1 MALRIG
7 ITCYPT
13 YGGSGIVAT
22 ELGKELAERGHRVHF
37 ISYALPQRLVH
48 YHPRI
53 FFHEVEVVTYPLFEH
68 APYVLALASK
78 MAEVAEYEKLDLL
91 HVHYAIPHATAGYLA
106 KKICGNRL
114 KVVTTLHGTDITL
127 IGNDRSFLPVT
138 RFSIEASDGVSA
150 VSRFLK
156 RVTYKEI
163 KVKKDIRVIPNF
175 INTRIYQRSGENGC
189 RGKLARRNERVLIHV
204 SNFRPVK
211 RIEDVI
217 GVFEIV
223 SKKVPSRLLLVGD
236 GPERSRIEGLVRAK
250 RLQERVQFLGKQES
264 VVEMLSCADL
274 LLLPS
279 QTESFGLAALEAMS
293 CGVPVVA
300 SKVGGLPEVVT
311 QGVTGFLC
319 PLGRVEEMAEAS
331 LKILKSDRLW
341 SKMSA
346 ACRKRAVETFS
357 TERIL
362 PRYEK
367 LYNDVLAG

>member
-1 MALRIG
+1 MPLRIG

-53 FFHEVEVVTYPLFEH
+53 FFHEVEVVSYPLFEH

-91 HVHYAIPHATAGYLA
+91 HVHYAIPHAAAGYLA
-106 KKICGNRL
+106 KKILGNRL
-114 KVVTTLHGTDITL
+114 RVVTTLHGTDITL

-138 RFSIEASDGVSA
+138 RFSIEASDGVTA

-163 KVKKDIRVIPNF
+163 KVHKDIRVIPNF
-175 INTRIYQRSGENGC
+175 INTRIYQRSAGGEC
-189 RGKLARRNERVLIHV
+189 RNKLVRRNERILIHI

-211 RIEDVI
+211 RIEDV
-217 GVFEIV
+217 VATFEIV

-236 GPERSRIEGLVRAK
+236 GPERSRIEGLIRAK

-264 VVEMLSCADL
+264 VVDLLSCADL

-293 CGVPVVA
+293 CGVPVIA
-300 SKVGGLPEVVT
+300 TRVGGLPEVVT
-311 QGVTGFLC
+311 QGVTGYLC
-319 PLGRVEEMAEAS
+319 PLGKVEEMAEAS

-346 ACRKRAVETFS
+346 ACRRRAVETFS
-357 TERIL
+357 AERIL

-367 LYNDVLAG
+367 FYNEVLQE